1 MKQNNYRPYLTAEEV
16 DALCTL
22 LAATPAT
29 PTTPV
34 LATLHRKLYTLHLKV
49 QAGLSTP
56 SYTSNPAPTLE
67 EKLGLG
73 AATATAATAPTPS
86 PSDARLAAYNKKQ
99 RGEILSPVE
108 TELAET
114 YEWEHNI
121 PIGTGE

>member
-73 AATATAATAPTPS
+73 AATSPS

-99 RGEILSPVE
+99 RGELLSPAE

-114 YEWEHNI
+114 YEWENNI
-121 PIGTGE
+121 PTGAGTL